1 MTNEIFTEISTNKY
15 DLAHRNC
22 GYNVLT
28 YILDDIT
35 HDRIGLYCDQCG
47 KVWRITSIECVKG
60 KDVESIR
67 KNLSKA
73 FPEKTVEQIKIML
86 SSLED

>member
-1 MTNEIFTEISTNKY
+1 MNTEISTNKY

-28 YILDDIT
+28 NIHDYETFDI
-35 HDRIGLYCDQCG
+35 IGLYCDQCG
-47 KVWRITSIECVKG
+47 KVWRITSTECIKG
-60 KDVESIR
+60 KDIESIR

-73 FPEKTVEQIKIML
+73 FPEKTDVQIKIM
-86 SSLED
+86 SKPLED